1 MENAATRFFSLSTL
15 MSPMSLLTARCLN
28 GNSGTLG
35 FNLRS
40 TFRCCALW
48 KIGSVNLAATS
59 SVAPLPAE
67 ATTSLLP
74 IAFIGYLSSHSFCLR
89 HISRRRTLMTRNR
102 TIHFNCAKL
111 GRCSGCKG
119 KCALRVPPCF
129 ASLQQGNH
137 PCGSTSLLR
146 PLDCT

>member
-1 MENAATRFFSLSTL
+1 MPLLGFSSLSTL
-15 MSPMSLLTARCLN
+15 MSPMSVLTARCLN
-28 GNSGTLG
+28 GTQRHSRLQPTLIVG
-35 FNLRS
+35 QRHGNCDVRS
-40 TFRCCALW
+40 A
-48 KIGSVNLAATS
+48 LAATS

-74 IAFIGYLSSHSFCLR
+74 IAFVGYLSSHSFCLR

-119 KCALRVPPCF
+119 KCALRVPPIF
-129 ASLQQGNH
+129 SKRKMRQSPLRLDFTAS
-137 PCGSTSLLR
+137 ST
-146 PLDCT
+146 